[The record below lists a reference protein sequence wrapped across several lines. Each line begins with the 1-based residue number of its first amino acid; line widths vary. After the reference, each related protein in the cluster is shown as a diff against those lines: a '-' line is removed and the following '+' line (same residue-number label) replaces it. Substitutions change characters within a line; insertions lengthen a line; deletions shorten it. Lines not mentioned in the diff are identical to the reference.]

1 MHMQQQQQ
9 LPTPTGLMMSG
20 TNGNNSNNYAGLRTP
35 AAAASSLHL
44 QQQQP
49 NMPQASDYL
58 PSISPSVMFAH
69 AALWTAQEMHQ
80 LHQGLLEFPNDKY
93 DNVTQYI
100 KIAATIPGKSVR
112 DVAFKA
118 KTLSM
123 VPPEKHVGGD
133 SMQFPKRMKIE
144 QYHEQMPKG
153 MSMMPLS
160 GGSELMEEAQLNALL
175 QDNMFAIN
183 SMRANLLHGKPEA
196 NREPMVAFR
205 DNCHTVLNAYVLS
218 GGPL

>member
-1 MHMQQQQQ
+1 MPQQL
-9 LPTPTGLMMSG
+9 LPTPSGLVMSSS
-20 TNGNNSNNYAGLRTP
+20 NGNSNNYAGLRTP

-44 QQQQP
+44 QQQP
-49 NMPQASDYL
+49 SMPQATDYL

-69 AALWTAQEMHQ
+69 AALWTAQETHL

-112 DVAFKA
+112 DVAFKV
-118 KTLSM
+118 KTLSLA
-123 VPPEKHVGGD
+123 PPEKHLGGD
-133 SMQFPKRMKIE
+133 SIQFAKRMKIE
-144 QYHEQMPKG
+144 QYQEQMPKCI
-153 MSMMPLS
+153 SMMPVS
-160 GGSELMEEAQLNALL
+160 GGGDLMEEAQLNALL

-183 SMRANLLHGKPEA
+183 SMRANLLNGKPEA

-218 GGPL
+218 VGSF